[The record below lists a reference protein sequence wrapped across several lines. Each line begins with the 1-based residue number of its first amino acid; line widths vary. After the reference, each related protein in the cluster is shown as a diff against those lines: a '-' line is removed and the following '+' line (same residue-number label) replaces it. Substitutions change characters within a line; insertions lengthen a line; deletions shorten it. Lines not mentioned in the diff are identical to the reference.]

1 MSVVVRM
8 EMPTNCAKCDLH
20 YRCAE
25 SRGIYGFDAIRE
37 MMRLDT
43 VNDKREDE
51 HCLFVCSL
59 PEGHGRLGD
68 LDALTRSMLERKQP
82 LIGADSSKDRY
93 RYMQWLADFNAIKD
107 AKTIVPAER
116 SETEQV

>member
-1 MSVVVRM
+1 MSECVVRM
-8 EMPTNCAKCDLH
+8 KIPTNCAKCDLH
-20 YRCAE
+20 YRCSE

-59 PEGHGRLGD
+59 PEGHGRLVESNQVAKMIDRWTGY
-68 LDALTRSMLERKQP
+68 LDEDMIYRIKFALNRDVP
-82 LIGADSSKDRY
+82 
-93 RYMQWLADFNAIKD
+93 
-107 AKTIVPAER
+107 TIVPAER
-116 SETEQV
+116 SE

>member
-1 MSVVVRM
+1 MRECVVRM
-8 EMPTNCAKCDLH
+8 EMPKNCAKCDLH
-20 YRCAE
+20 YRCSE

-59 PEGHGRLGD
+59 PEGHRRLV
-68 LDALTRSMLERKQP
+68 DAGNAFNKIVESSIDGYISNVGVYSCLQELT
-82 LIGADSSKDRY
+82 
-93 RYMQWLADFNAIKD
+93 
-107 AKTIVPAER
+107 TIVPADTAER
-116 SETEQV
+116 SET

>member
-8 EMPTNCAKCDLH
+8 EIPSNCAKCDLH
-20 YRCAE
+20 YRCSE
-25 SRGIYGFDAIRE
+25 SRGFHGFDAIRE

-59 PEGHGRLGD
+59 PKEHGD
-68 LDALTRSMLERKQP
+68 LIDRDELLKESYPDDEYDAH
-82 LIGADSSKDRY
+82 IIYADDICKAR
-93 RYMQWLADFNAIKD
+93 AV
-107 AKTIVPAER
+107 VPAEAER
-116 SETEQV
+116 RETEQV

>member
-59 PEGHGRLGD
+59 PEGHGRLVD
-68 LDALTRSMLERKQP
+68 MRDIEQMEASALDKQDEYFV
-82 LIGADSSKDRY
+82 GWND
-93 RYMQWLADFNAIKD
+93 AIKICQTVP
-107 AKTIVPAER
+107 TIVPTER